1 MKVSTKIISGIGIL
15 LVLSLFV
22 LVNQLFVVRQLEL
35 MDRDLADF
43 NVSSALTAVEMTRLA
58 DTLTED
64 SKKYFANRDPLYER
78 LVTRMRDDFAQA
90 IARLEKTLRSDRE
103 RRETAR
109 LVKALDEYWKV
120 WNRIKHQNQSDFVSL
135 PPDLIIS
142 MNHLQAQTDVTYD
155 VVQAAGKEQ
164 LENAA
169 EVLRSSVRMS
179 LIAGV
184 LSFVLSVIM
193 AVLIVRAIG
202 EPIRR
207 LTQAIG
213 AITKG
218 QFWHRLPA
226 YGSDEFSELARDFN
240 RMSDSLGGLGHVKK
254 DFE

>member
-1 MKVSTKIISGIGIL
+1 
-15 LVLSLFV
+15 
-22 LVNQLFVVRQLEL
+22 EL
-35 MDRDLADF
+35 MSDRADS
-43 NVSSALTAVEMTRLA
+43 NMSSALTAVEMIRLA
-58 DTLTED
+58 AILTED
-64 SKKYFANRDPLYER
+64 SQKYLAGRDPGYEQ
-78 LVTRMRDDFAQA
+78 LVTRSRDDFAEYL
-90 IARLEKTLRSDRE
+90 ARLEKTTRSDSE

-142 MNHLQAQTDVTYD
+142 MNHLQAQTEVTYD
-155 VVQAAGKEQ
+155 VVQGAVKEQ
-164 LENAA
+164 LVNAA
-169 EVLRSSVRMS
+169 EVQRSSVRMS

-202 EPIRR
+202 DPIRR

-218 QFWHRLPA
+218 QFWHR
-226 YGSDEFSELARDFN
+226 
-240 RMSDSLGGLGHVKK
+240 
-254 DFE
+254 